1 MKAYLLLDM
10 AKENK
15 KEWRDITN
23 NYSEKRRHYNG
34 EYLEKSLLLDEET
47 KIQLYKV
54 IEDGFDYDYEI
65 FVNHEKFYGSTYPDN
80 PYEAFEQMKEDL
92 YKESFKKNKY
102 SKKFI
107 NEFTTK
113 YHIWISSDCFFSG
126 FEKMLEAF
134 SRFDEIHDPNDFLDP
149 DEIDDDLPF

>member
-1 MKAYLLLDM
+1 MK
-10 AKENK
+10 KQTE
-15 KEWRDITN
+15 
-23 NYSEKRRHYNG
+23 
-34 EYLEKSLLLDEET
+34 
-47 KIQLYKV
+47 IQLYRV

-65 FVNHEKFYGSTYPDN
+65 FVNHEKFYGSTYPNN

-113 YHIWISSDCFFSG
+113 YHIWISSDCFFSD

-134 SRFDEIHDPNDFLDP
+134 SRFDGIHDPNDFIYP